1 MGVWQETVAEVEALA
16 GSGAAAS
23 VAAGDPVG
31 EVGKRAGVAMPLAP
45 WAGDR
50 GKVYA
55 RPISGESPS
64 PQGGRSRF
72 SGEPRA

>member
-1 MGVWQETVAEVEALA
+1 MRVWQEAVAEVEALA

-31 EVGKRAGVAMPLAP
+31 EIGKRAGVAMPLAP

-50 GKVYA
+50 GKV
-55 RPISGESPS
+55 
-64 PQGGRSRF
+64 
-72 SGEPRA
+72 